1 MAMKPVI
8 DDEPCLPTETE
19 NKLMDDILV
28 LFIKNKLT
36 PHQSQ
41 DLLERLGGIIEK
53 AQEVTE
59 QRTLRLGSARRWLR
73 RPPEAGQS

>member
-1 MAMKPVI
+1 MI

-41 DLLERLGGIIEK
+41 DLLVRLGVIIEK
-53 AQEVTE
+53 VQLVAQE
-59 QRTLRLGSARRWLR
+59 RTLRLGSARRWLR
-73 RPPEAGQS
+73 RPPRAGQS

>member
-1 MAMKPVI
+1 MAMKPRVI
-8 DDEPCLPTETE
+8 DDEPCLSTETE

-36 PHQSQ
+36 PRQSQ

-53 AQEVTE
+53 AQ
-59 QRTLRLGSARRWLR
+59 QLAK
-73 RPPEAGQS
+73 

>member
-1 MAMKPVI
+1 MVMKPH

-36 PHQSQ
+36 LHQSQ
-41 DLLERLGGIIEK
+41 ALLERLGGIIEK
-53 AQEVTE
+53 VQEV
-59 QRTLRLGSARRWLR
+59 AKFR
-73 RPPEAGQS
+73 RPPSAGQS

>member
-1 MAMKPVI
+1 MAMNSVI

-59 QRTLRLGSARRWLR
+59 GRTLRLGSARRWPR
-73 RPPEAGQS
+73 RPP

>member
-1 MAMKPVI
+1 MAMKPRVI

-53 AQEVTE
+53 A
-59 QRTLRLGSARRWLR
+59 
-73 RPPEAGQS
+73 